1 MQASQMTLLKAMQP
15 VMSGRGSMG
24 RLGSIKRGNSD
35 GVAGVGVASLNA
47 NSSLTRSKPLSQ
59 QQLEAAS
66 SELLLHQSPSPP
78 GETPPQTSRSYS
90 GRGAAAGSG
99 SQEVLRRGSSRLSQ
113 MDSRD

>member
-35 GVAGVGVASLNA
+35 GVGVASLNA

>member
-35 GVAGVGVASLNA
+35 GVGVASLNA

-59 QQLEAAS
+59 QQLEAS